1 MPTPP
6 PPNYEVVSAHNRR
19 GEPLGR
25 PPNVE
30 RLNIMTNEKLRIRH
44 DIASMSA
51 YTPTTSLEV
60 FAERLGLAAENL
72 IKLDANENPYGPSPK
87 VIEALANLPNMQV
100 YPDPESGRLRELLA
114 QYTGVPA
121 EQIICGAGADELI
134 ELILQLFIEP
144 GDAIINT
151 PPTFAMYRFNAPLY
165 HARVIDVYRRADFS
179 IDRAAIQKAVA
190 QHNAKLIF
198 LCSPNNPSGDLI
210 ERGDIKALLELPATI
225 VVDEAYIEFAEGES
239 LAAWVGEYPN
249 LIVLRTLSKW
259 AGLAG
264 LRIGY
269 GLFPRALMPHLW
281 KIKQPYN
288 VNVAADLAARVSL
301 GDVEFL
307 LERVRQLIQ
316 QRMRMEAAFAELPF
330 LSPFPSQANFV
341 LNRVSGMTAACFRDR
356 LARAGIIVRYY
367 EKPRLDDCI
376 RISAGTAAQIDRL
389 LEVFRSLVN

>member
-6 PPNYEVVSAHNRR
+6 PPNCGAVDIMK
-19 GEPLGR
+19 GEK
-25 PPNVE
+25 V
-30 RLNIMTNEKLRIRH
+30 RIRR

-60 FAERLGLAAENL
+60 FAERLGLEADNL
-72 IKLDANENPYGPSPK
+72 IKLDANENPYGPSPR
-87 VIEALANLPNMQV
+87 VVEALAKLPNMQV
-100 YPDPESGRLRELLA
+100 YPDPESGRLRDELA
-114 QYTGVPA
+114 DYTGLPA
-121 EQIICGAGADELI
+121 EQILCGAGADELI

-151 PPTFAMYRFNAPLY
+151 PPTFAMYSFNAPLY
-165 HARVIDVYRRADFS
+165 HAQAVDVYRRPNFS
-179 IDRAAIQKAVA
+179 LDVEAIQEAVA
-190 QHNAKLIF
+190 QHKAKLVF
-198 LCSPNNPSGDLI
+198 LCSPNNPSGGLI
-210 ERGDIKALLELPATI
+210 ASEDIKSLLELPATI
-225 VVDEAYIEFAEGES
+225 VVDEAYIEFAEGRS
-239 LAAWVGEYPN
+239 LANWVGEYPN

-301 GDVEFL
+301 GDVDFL
-307 LERVRQLIQ
+307 LERVRQLVKQ
-316 QRMRMEAAFAELPF
+316 RQRMEVAFAELPY
-330 LSPFPSQANFV
+330 LSPYASQANFV
-341 LNRVSGMTAACFRDR
+341 LNRISGMSAEYFRDQ

-367 EKPRLDDCI
+367 KKPRLEDCI
-376 RISAGTAAQIDRL
+376 RISAGTPAQIDRL
-389 LEVFRSLVN
+389 LEVLRALANNEL